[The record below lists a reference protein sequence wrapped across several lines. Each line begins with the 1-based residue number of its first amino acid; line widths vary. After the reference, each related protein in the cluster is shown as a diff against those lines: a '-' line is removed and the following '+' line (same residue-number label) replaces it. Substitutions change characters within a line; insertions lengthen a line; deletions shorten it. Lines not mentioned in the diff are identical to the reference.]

1 MFNRRTISI
10 IKREL
15 KVRLFSRTF
24 IIMTLLIPLFMFGIL
39 GLQTFLIH
47 YSDEENAFLVIASES
62 QTILDNVQAELFGMP
77 KNQDGN
83 IEFMFEKLDK
93 EKVETR
99 LGNIRAEILEEKI
112 TGLIFI
118 PDQALKNKKVEYY
131 SKNPN
136 NGILLN
142 KLKPPI
148 NKVLTNMYFVGRK
161 LSSEELEFA
170 KNNVDFNGFRI
181 STDKEIK
188 EEGIGNTVLSF
199 LFTFLLYMSL
209 LFTGQMTMT
218 SVIEEKSN
226 KIVEVLLSSVSS
238 RELMTGKIIGTSITA
253 LVQMAIWLSPL
264 IVLISTTWF
273 VLPPEFTLKLSMW
286 HLIFFLLNY
295 FIALITF
302 LGLFATV
309 GSIFDNPQDAQSGIW
324 PIMMLIIIPFF
335 IAIGMQTN
343 PENQIARIAS
353 FVPFASLI
361 VMPARITLVDI
372 PWLQLLLSI
381 AINIVTMI
389 LIFILAGKIYR
400 VGILITG
407 KKPKWSEVVKWFK
420 YNY

>member
-1 MFNRRTISI
+1 MVNRRTFSI
-10 IKREL
+10 VKREL
-15 KVRLFSRTF
+15 KVKLFSRTF
-24 IIMTLLIPLFMFGIL
+24 IIMTLLIPIFMLGIM
-39 GLQTFLIH
+39 GLQTFLFQ
-47 YSDEENAFLVIASES
+47 YSDGENAFLIVASES
-62 QTILDNVQAELFGMP
+62 QNVLDNIQTELSKMP

-83 IEFMFEKLDK
+83 VEFMFEKLDRA
-93 EKVETR
+93 KVEAR
-99 LGNIRAEILEEKI
+99 LNNIRNDILEEKI

-118 PDQALKNKKVEYY
+118 PEKALKDKKVEYF

-136 NGILLN
+136 NNTLLN
-142 KLKPPI
+142 KLKPSI
-148 NKVLTNMYFVGRK
+148 NKVLTDMYFVGK
-161 LSSEELEFA
+161 QLSTEELEFA
-170 KNNVDFNGFRI
+170 KNNVDFNGFRV
-181 STDKEIK
+181 SADKEIK
-188 EEGIGNTVLSF
+188 EEGIGNTILSF

-209 LFTGQMTMT
+209 LFTGQMTM
-218 SVIEEKSN
+218 SAVIEEKSN

-238 RELMTGKIIGTSITA
+238 RELMTGKIIGTAITA

-264 IVLISTTWF
+264 IILISTTWF

-286 HLIFFLLNY
+286 HLLFFMLNY

-361 VMPARITLVDI
+361 IMPARITLVDI
-372 PWLQLLLSI
+372 PLLQLVLSI
-381 AINIVTMI
+381 IINIAVMI

>member
-24 IIMTLLIPLFMFGIL
+24 IIMTLLIPLFMFGIM

-83 IEFMFEKLDK
+83 IEFMFERLDK

-136 NGILLN
+136 NSNLLN

-161 LSSEELEFA
+161 LSGEELEFA

-181 STDKEIK
+181 SADKEIK

>member
-1 MFNRRTISI
+1 MVNRRTFSI

-15 KVRLFSRTF
+15 KVKLFSRTF
-24 IIMTLLIPLFMFGIL
+24 IIMTLLIPIFMLGIM
-39 GLQTFLIH
+39 GLQTFLFQ
-47 YSDEENAFLVIASES
+47 YSEGENAFLIVASES
-62 QTILDNVQAELFGMP
+62 QNVLDNIQTELSKMP

-93 EKVETR
+93 QKVETR
-99 LGNIRAEILEEKI
+99 LNNIRSEILEEKI

-118 PDQALKNKKVEYY
+118 PDQALKNKHVEYY

-136 NGILLN
+136 NNILLN
-142 KLKPPI
+142 KIKPPI
-148 NKVLTNMYFVGRK
+148 NKVLTDMYFVGRQ

-170 KNNVDFNGFRI
+170 KDDVDFNGFRI
-181 STDKEIK
+181 SSDKEIK
-188 EEGIGNTVLSF
+188 EEGIGNTILSF

-209 LFTGQMTMT
+209 IFTGQMTM
-218 SVIEEKSN
+218 SAVIEEKSN

-238 RELMTGKIIGTSITA
+238 RELMTGKIIGTAITA

-264 IVLISTTWF
+264 IILISTTWF

-286 HLIFFLLNY
+286 HLAFFMLNY

-361 VMPARITLVDI
+361 IMPARITLVDI
-372 PWLQLLLSI
+372 PLLQLILSI
-381 AINIVTMI
+381 IINIAVMI

-407 KKPKWSEVVKWFK
+407 KKPKWSEVAKWFK

>member
-1 MFNRRTISI
+1 MVNRRTVSI

-24 IIMTLLIPLFMFGIL
+24 ILMTLLIPLFMFGIL
-39 GLQTFLIH
+39 GLQTFLIN
-47 YSDEENAFLVIASES
+47 YSDVENALLLVVSDS
-62 QTILDNVQAELFGMP
+62 QTILDNAQAELS
-77 KNQDGN
+77 KIRKSEDGN

-93 EKVETR
+93 KMVEQR
-99 LGNIRAEILEEKI
+99 LNNIREEIIEQTI
-112 TGLIFI
+112 TGLVFI
-118 PDQALKNKKVEYY
+118 PDQALTDKRIEYY

-136 NGILLN
+136 NNILLN
-142 KLKPPI
+142 RIKQPI
-148 NKVLTNMYFVGRK
+148 NKALTDIYFVGRK
-161 LSSEELEFA
+161 LTKDELEFA
-170 KNNVDFNGFRI
+170 RNDVDFSGFRI
-181 STDKEIK
+181 SADKEIK
-188 EEGIGNTVLSF
+188 EEGIGNTILSF

-218 SVIEEKSN
+218 AVIEEKSN

-238 RELMTGKIIGTSITA
+238 KELMVGKIIGTAITG

-273 VLPPEFTLKLSMW
+273 ILPPEFTLKLSGW
-286 HLIFFLLNY
+286 HLLFFLFNY

-309 GSIFDNPQDAQSGIW
+309 GSIFDNPQDAQSGVW

-335 IAIGMQTN
+335 IAIGMQAN
-343 PENQIARIAS
+343 PENQIARIS
-353 FVPFASLI
+353 SLVPFASLI

-372 PWLQLLLSI
+372 PPLQLILSI
-381 AINIVTMI
+381 AINIAVMVS
-389 LIFILAGKIYR
+389 IFILAGKIYR

-407 KKPKWSEVVKWFK
+407 KKPKWSEVIKWFK

>member
-1 MFNRRTISI
+1 MLNRRTITI

-24 IIMTLLIPLFMFGIL
+24 IIMTLLIPVFMFGIL
-39 GLQTFLIH
+39 GLQTFLFH
-47 YSDEENAFLVIASES
+47 YSDTENAFLIVASES
-62 QTILDNVQAELFGMP
+62 QMILDNVQSELLGAP
-77 KNQDGN
+77 KNKDGN
-83 IEFMFEKLDK
+83 IEFMFEKMNK
-93 EKVETR
+93 EKVTIR
-99 LGNIRAEILEEKI
+99 LNNIRSDILEEKI

-118 PDQALKNKKVEYY
+118 PGEALKNKKVEYY

-136 NGILLN
+136 NNVLLN
-142 KLKPPI
+142 KIRPPI
-148 NKVLTNMYFVGRK
+148 NQVLTDMYFVGRQ
-161 LSSEELEFA
+161 LSGEELEFA

-181 STDKEIK
+181 SSDKEIK
-188 EEGIGNTVLSF
+188 EEGIGNTILSF

-209 LFTGQMTMT
+209 IFTGQMTMT

-238 RELMTGKIIGTSITA
+238 RELMTGKIIGTAITA

-264 IVLISTTWF
+264 IILISTTWF

-286 HLIFFLLNY
+286 HLLFFMLNY

-361 VMPARITLVDI
+361 IMPARITLVDI
-372 PWLQLLLSI
+372 PLMQLILSI
-381 AINIVTMI
+381 AINIAVMI
-389 LIFILAGKIYR
+389 FIFILAGKIYR

-407 KKPKWSEVVKWFK
+407 KKPKWSEVVKWFR

>member
-1 MFNRRTISI
+1 MVNRRTFSI
-10 IKREL
+10 VKREL
-15 KVRLFSRTF
+15 KVKLFSRTF
-24 IIMTLLIPLFMFGIL
+24 IIMTLLIPIFMLGIM
-39 GLQTFLIH
+39 GLQTFLFQ
-47 YSDEENAFLVIASES
+47 YSDGENAFLIVASES
-62 QTILDNVQAELFGMP
+62 QNVLDNIQTELSKMP

-83 IEFMFEKLDK
+83 VELMFEKLDRA
-93 EKVETR
+93 KVEAR
-99 LGNIRAEILEEKI
+99 LSNIRNDILEEKI

-118 PDQALKNKKVEYY
+118 PEKALKDKKVEYF

-136 NGILLN
+136 NNTLLN
-142 KLKPPI
+142 KLKPSI
-148 NKVLTNMYFVGRK
+148 NKVLTDMYFVGK
-161 LSSEELEFA
+161 QLSTEELEFA

-181 STDKEIK
+181 SADKEIK
-188 EEGIGNTVLSF
+188 EEGIGNTILSF

-209 LFTGQMTMT
+209 LFTGQMTM
-218 SVIEEKSN
+218 SAVIEEKSN

-238 RELMTGKIIGTSITA
+238 RELMTGKIIGTAITA

-264 IVLISTTWF
+264 IILISTTWF

-286 HLIFFLLNY
+286 HLLFFMLNY

-361 VMPARITLVDI
+361 IMPARITLVDI
-372 PWLQLLLSI
+372 PLLQLVLSI
-381 AINIVTMI
+381 IINIAVMI

-407 KKPKWSEVVKWFK
+407 KKPKWSEVVKWFR